1 MKEYKRLWVILA
13 IIMIGSFTVLGYFG
27 KEVYN
32 ERPPIPTAFV
42 SEDGKTIYTEE
53 DIYAGQTA
61 WQSIGGMS
69 IGSIW
74 VSKKQMGD

>member
-13 IIMIGSFTVLGYFG
+13 IIMIGAFTVLGYFG

-42 SEDGKTIYTEE
+42 SEDGKTVYTEE

-61 WQSIGGMS
+61 
-69 IGSIW
+69 
-74 VSKKQMGD
+74 

>member
-13 IIMIGSFTVLGYFG
+13 IIMIGAFTVLGYFG

-42 SEDGKTIYTEE
+42 SEDGKTVYTEE
-53 DIYAGQTA
+53 DIYAGQTGRLTGCTA
-61 WQSIGGMS
+61 
-69 IGSIW
+69 
-74 VSKKQMGD
+74 KC